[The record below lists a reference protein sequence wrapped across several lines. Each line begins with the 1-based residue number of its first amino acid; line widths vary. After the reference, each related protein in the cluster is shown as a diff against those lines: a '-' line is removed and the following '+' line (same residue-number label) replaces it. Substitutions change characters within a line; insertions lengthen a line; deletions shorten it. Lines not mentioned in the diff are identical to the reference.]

1 MAINADPRSD
11 LVESDSAVRVWARPS
26 RASSRLT
33 RRLLSL
39 VFVVSVVGAGVWAY
53 SSLHGR
59 AGASAYRL
67 ARVERGPLTSTVS
80 ATGALNAVITVQ
92 VGSQISGQIKQLLAD
107 FNSKVRRGDVVARI
121 DPETFEAKAQ
131 TAKAQVAV
139 VDARRDLD
147 RKAELFARQL
157 IAKSELD
164 TAQAAHDSAV
174 AQLDSAR
181 AHEEAFAS
189 AIQSAVAQQ
198 RVAEAAVTSAR
209 AQVKQ
214 KQAALRQAKVD
225 LDHTTI
231 RAPVDGIVISR
242 AVDVGQTVAASLSA
256 PTLFTI
262 AQDLTKM
269 QVEASVAE
277 ADVGQI
283 SLAQPATFKVDAFP
297 REAFTGKVVQI
308 RKAAQV
314 LRTS

>member
-121 DPETFEAKAQ
+121 DPETFEAKVTQ
-131 TAKAQVAV
+131 
-139 VDARRDLD
+139 
-147 RKAELFARQL
+147 
-157 IAKSELD
+157 
-164 TAQAAHDSAV
+164 AQADVESA
-174 AQLDSAR
+174 
-181 AHEEAFAS
+181 
-189 AIQSAVAQQ
+189 
-198 RVAEAAVTSAR
+198 
-209 AQVKQ
+209 
-214 KQAALRQAKVD
+214 
-225 LDHTTI
+225 
-231 RAPVDGIVISR
+231 
-242 AVDVGQTVAASLSA
+242 
-256 PTLFTI
+256 
-262 AQDLTKM
+262 
-269 QVEASVAE
+269 EASVQNQQAQVE
-277 ADVGQI
+277 RYRADVQN
-283 SLAQPATFKVDAFP
+283 ARAAYAEP
-297 REAFTGKVVQI
+297 RRRR
-308 RKAAQV
+308 RKRRSPSSTPGAIWIGRRSSSPGSSSPRASSTPPRP
-314 LRTS
+314 RTTRPSPSSTRRALTRRRSRPPSSRRSPSSGSPRRRSRPRAPR